1 MKKNNLFKILI
12 RGCVSIFFLYLVFR
26 KIDFRILYPT
36 LKECY
41 LPLAILSLLIAVIL
55 SFPLALRWYIL
66 LKGQVKENRIRY
78 INIWKLNM
86 IGMLFNNFLPTGAGG
101 DIAKVFYLVRGED
114 NKLLLG
120 SSVIIDRFIGA
131 LTVITMGVVAGL
143 LAQDVPV
150 KVKYFL
156 LFLILFLLFVF
167 IFFSYRTFASFF
179 YSRVKR
185 FIPKRLKETLE
196 NTYTVFN
203 RYFSA
208 RRYLFYGLLVSFFLQ
223 SISIFNNYLMSL
235 AILWNRSAPPSLSMF
250 FIYIPLIWT
259 ATLVP
264 SLGGLGIREFSYVYF
279 FSSSMGKENAFG
291 LSIVFLISV
300 IIQSAIGAVILL
312 FLQER

>member
-1 MKKNNLFKILI
+1 MKKNRLLKILI
-12 RGCVSIFFLYLVFR
+12 RGFVSIFFLYLVFR
-26 KIDFRILYPT
+26 KIDFHLLYNT

-41 LPLAILSLLIAVIL
+41 LPLAILSLLITVIL

-66 LKGQVKENRIRY
+66 LKGQVKEDRIRY

-86 IGMLFNNFLPTGAGG
+86 IGMFFNNFLPTGAGG
-101 DIAKVFYLVRGED
+101 DIAKVFYLVRGEE

-143 LAQDVPV
+143 LAEDVPV

-167 IFFSYRTFASFF
+167 IFFSYRAFASFF
-179 YSRVKR
+179 YSKVKK
-185 FIPKRLKETLE
+185 FIPKKLKEILE
-196 NTYTVFN
+196 NTYTAFN
-203 RYFSA
+203 KYFST
-208 RRYLFYGLLVSFFLQ
+208 RKYLFYGLIVSFFLQ
-223 SISIFNNYLMSL
+223 SISILNNYFMSL
-235 AILWNRSAPPSLSMF
+235 SILWNRSAAPSLSMF

-264 SLGGLGIREFSYVYF
+264 SLGGLGIREFTYVYF
-279 FSSSMGKENAFG
+279 FSSSMGKENAFA
-291 LSIVFLISV
+291 LSIIFLLSI
-300 IIQSAIGAVILL
+300 IIQSVIGAVILL
-312 FLQER
+312 FLKER

>member
-1 MKKNNLFKILI
+1 
-12 RGCVSIFFLYLVFR
+12 
-26 KIDFRILYPT
+26 
-36 LKECY
+36 
-41 LPLAILSLLIAVIL
+41 
-55 SFPLALRWYIL
+55 
-66 LKGQVKENRIRY
+66 
-78 INIWKLNM
+78 M

-101 DIAKVFYLVRGED
+101 DIAKVFYLVRGEE

-131 LTVITMGVVAGL
+131 LTVITMGLIAGL

-167 IFFSYRTFASFF
+167 IFFSYRTFAYFF

-185 FIPKRLKETLE
+185 FIPRRLKETLE